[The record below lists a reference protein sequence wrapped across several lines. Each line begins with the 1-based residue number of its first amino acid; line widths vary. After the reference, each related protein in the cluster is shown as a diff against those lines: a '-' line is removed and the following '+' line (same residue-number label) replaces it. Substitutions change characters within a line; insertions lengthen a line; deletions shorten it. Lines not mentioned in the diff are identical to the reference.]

1 MTKPSA
7 HQYQRDLAGQIPPVH
22 VDDTVRQRAANNLV
36 RFGAEELIAD
46 MLGVE
51 EFYRATERCG
61 S

>member
-1 MTKPSA
+1 MTKSSA

-22 VDDTVRQRAANNLV
+22 VDDLTRARAALNLV
-36 RFGAEELIAD
+36 RLGVEREIAD

-51 EFYRATERCG
+51 EFYRATERYG